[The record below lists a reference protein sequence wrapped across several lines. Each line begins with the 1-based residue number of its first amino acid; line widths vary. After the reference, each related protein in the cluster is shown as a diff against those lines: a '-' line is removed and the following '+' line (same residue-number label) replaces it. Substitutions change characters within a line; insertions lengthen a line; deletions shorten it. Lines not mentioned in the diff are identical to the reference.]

1 MTLFSCP
8 CLRLYHHLDRDIS
21 PIYIASYRRIVE
33 VMSKALLNQEK
44 RNRYV
49 SKQIA
54 LMLRLQEEST
64 QKIHVNQTHQNNL
77 SHEGSNLKKKNT
89 TSMTSNSNNE
99 ITTSVKKKNKA
110 PDVQPTNSLLAV
122 SVTDNIFK
130 TSQSNSLT
138 ATPTNRSS
146 SIIDIPSTAGLNSS
160 SSGALYPGVWAATP
174 TRVASPPISLMESG
188 SIVSNLMDNKD
199 INTSGVLGSSAG
211 ASLANIAGTP
221 VTGLVS
227 GGGLGIGGAGAY
239 VSHPNSAHNLI
250 LSVAAMEK
258 NENGN
263 NRNTGNGITGL
274 NGGLQAGSGKRP
286 GFDKKLQVMES
297 MQTQSSLANELRLVY
312 HGLIGKYRLIFDTFF
327 FNCMQTF
334 WCLCVVFSSLLL
346 SCLVLSCLVFPSLVL
361 SGLVAVCDVTCFC
374 FCLLIEYIVITLR
387 TYIC

>member
-1 MTLFSCP
+1 
-8 CLRLYHHLDRDIS
+8 
-21 PIYIASYRRIVE
+21 
-33 VMSKALLNQEK
+33 MSKALLNQEK

-64 QKIHVNQTHQNNL
+64 QKNHVNQTLLNNL

-89 TSMTSNSNNE
+89 TSMISNSNNE
-99 ITTSVKKKNKA
+99 MTTSAKKKNKA
-110 PDVQPTNSLLAV
+110 PDLQPTNSSLAV
-122 SVTDNIFK
+122 SITDNTLK
-130 TSQSNSLT
+130 TSQSNSLS

-146 SIIDIPSTAGLNSS
+146 SMVDIPSTVGLNSS

-199 INTSGVLGSSAG
+199 ISTSGLLGSSAG
-211 ASLANIAGTP
+211 ASLANIAGTS

-227 GGGLGIGGAGAY
+227 GGGSGIGGAGAS

-250 LSVAAMEK
+250 LSVAAMDK
-258 NENGN
+258 NGN
-263 NRNTGNGITGL
+263 NGNNGNTGNNGNGIIGP
-274 NGGLQAGSGKRP
+274 NGGLQGGSGKKP

-312 HGLIGKYRLIFDTFF
+312 HGLIGKYKSVFQSLIYF
-327 FNCMQTF
+327 
-334 WCLCVVFSSLLL
+334 CV
-346 SCLVLSCLVFPSLVL
+346 
-361 SGLVAVCDVTCFC
+361 
-374 FCLLIEYIVITLR
+374 IV
-387 TYIC
+387 

>member
-1 MTLFSCP
+1 
-8 CLRLYHHLDRDIS
+8 
-21 PIYIASYRRIVE
+21 
-33 VMSKALLNQEK
+33 MSKALLNQEK

-64 QKIHVNQTHQNNL
+64 QKIHVNQTQQNNL
-77 SHEGSNLKKKNT
+77 PHEGSNLKKKNT

-110 PDVQPTNSLLAV
+110 PDVQSANSSLAV
-122 SVTDNIFK
+122 SVTDNTLK
-130 TSQSNSLT
+130 TSQNNSLT

-146 SIIDIPSTAGLNSS
+146 SMIDISSTVGLNSS

-174 TRVASPPISLMESG
+174 TRVASPPISIMESG

-199 INTSGVLGSSAG
+199 ICTTGLLGSSAG
-211 ASLANIAGTP
+211 ASLANIVGIS

-227 GGGLGIGGAGAY
+227 GGGLGIGGASAS

-258 NENGN
+258 NGNGN
-263 NRNTGNGITGL
+263 NGNNGVIGP
-274 NGGLQAGSGKRP
+274 NGGLQGESGKRP

-312 HGLIGKYRLIFDTFF
+312 HGLIGKYKSIF
-327 FNCMQTF
+327 
-334 WCLCVVFSSLLL
+334 
-346 SCLVLSCLVFPSLVL
+346 
-361 SGLVAVCDVTCFC
+361 
-374 FCLLIEYIVITLR
+374 
-387 TYIC
+387 